1 MLLHN
6 LKIAWR
12 NLMKYRLQTCISIL
26 SLAVGM
32 VCFSLSALWLHY
44 EKSYDSFWPDA
55 KNTYVVR
62 NNRIGDA
69 TTRMPYPYANH
80 FREIPEIETFT
91 RFLQGGR
98 HIKYGDWQNGVICL
112 SIDSTYAAFSG
123 VKVLAGDANLWLR
136 PNEVALTESLADE
149 IFPDGNALGKV
160 LKCEYRSGEEDLFVK
175 AVVADTQEPTSWP
188 YRMLIGIDVP
198 EWDDCNKYAFEYLV
212 RVHPDNLERLSE
224 KLANDST
231 EVTIHDN
238 LGKAFT
244 FVEGEHLDLIPLTKI
259 REEFPVNIPQAVRL
273 HHLQL
278 FVLLGFILIGC
289 ALFNYFTLLV
299 ARIRLR
305 QRELLLRYVFGS
317 NRSRLVVL
325 ITTEILFIVAASIA
339 LGLLCLT
346 GLMDEVKNVSQIAK
360 PTSYFIL
367 CYLAYSGMIAVV
379 SVAAAAAII
388 TWKSRQQLSQ
398 VLDKRTAPT
407 FSTRSFRINLA
418 TQLAVSICAVF
429 CSAVMMLQIHYLVTS
444 PDMGFTKHN
453 VIKLNLGSH
462 MPSDNISTGAHT
474 IFDKMKAMPEITELL
489 FDYEYPID
497 NWYIYTNHKTLPD
510 GTGIE
515 FKQMNIDED
524 LLRFADIQLLEGRLP
539 HSLDDPTEAVVTES
553 MAKMLGDSIFSKPSL
568 DYMVTGIVR
577 DINYMTPTAP
587 IPYILFTPKRQLED
601 HPGPYN
607 ILFKY
612 AEGVN
617 YHALTDKIYEMAKA
631 EGIEYFAYTDVESA
645 YEEMLSSE
653 NMLVRLLMLVTATCV
668 LISVFGI
675 FSTLSLA
682 LQRRRKEIAL
692 RKIHGAKVRDIF
704 RLFLSEYAWLLLG
717 AAVVAF
723 PVGFYLMHQWLSQYT
738 RQVPFAWWLC
748 PAILLAMAALILLTV
763 FWQIWRAAKANAAEV
778 IKE

>member
-1 MLLHN
+1 MLFHN

-12 NLMKYRLQTCISIL
+12 NLMKYRLQTTISIL

-44 EKSYDSFWPDA
+44 EKSYDSLWPEA
-55 KNTYVVR
+55 ENTYLVR
-62 NNRIGDA
+62 RNSFDYASIW
-69 TTRMPYPYANH
+69 MPYPYANH
-80 FREIPEIETFT
+80 FREIPEIETLT
-91 RFLQGGR
+91 RFRDGDRL
-98 HIKYGDWQNGVICL
+98 IKYGDWQNSVLCL
-112 SIDSTYAAFSG
+112 SIDSTFATFAG

-136 PNEVALTESLADE
+136 PDEVALTESLADE

-160 LKCEYRSGEEDLFVK
+160 LKCKKNSGEYDLFVK
-175 AVVADTQEPTSWP
+175 AVVADSPEPTSWP
-188 YRMLIGIDVP
+188 YRMLLGINVP
-198 EWDDCNKYAFEYLV
+198 EWDDYNRYAFEYLLRV
-212 RVHPDNLERLSE
+212 RPDNLERLSE

-244 FVEGEHLDLIPLTKI
+244 FVEGNHLDLIPLTKI
-259 REEFPVNIPQAVRL
+259 REEFPINIPQTVRL

-278 FVLLGFILIGC
+278 FMLLGFILIGC

-325 ITTEILFIVAASIA
+325 IATEILIIVTASIA

-346 GLMDEVKNVSQIAK
+346 TVIDEFLEVCNIGK
-360 PTSYFIL
+360 PTPYFIL
-367 CYLAYSGMIAVV
+367 WYLAYSGMIAVV

-398 VLDKRTAPT
+398 VLDKRTAPVL
-407 FSTRSFRINLA
+407 STRSFRINLA

-429 CSAVMMLQIHYLVTS
+429 CSAVMMQQIRYLVTS

-453 VIKLNLGSH
+453 VIRLNLGSR
-462 MPSDNISTGAHT
+462 MPSDNISTGVHAVY
-474 IFDKMKAMPEITELL
+474 DKIKAMPEITEQL
-489 FDYEYPID
+489 FDYEYPIE
-497 NWYIYTNHKTLPD
+497 NWYFHTNHKMLLD
-510 GTGIE
+510 GTEIE
-515 FKQMNIDED
+515 FRQMSIDEEFQ
-524 LLRFADIQLLEGRLP
+524 RFADIQLLEGRLP

-553 MAKMLGDSIFSKPSL
+553 MAKMLGDSIIGKPTL
-568 DYMVTGIVR
+568 DYLVTGIVR
-577 DINYMTPTAP
+577 DVNYMTPTAP
-587 IPYILFTPKRQLED
+587 VPYILFTPKGQPED
-601 HPGPYN
+601 HDGSYD

-612 AEGVN
+612 ADGVN

-631 EGIEYFAYTDVESA
+631 EGIEYVSSTDVESA

-675 FSTLSLA
+675 FSTLALA

-704 RLFLSEYAWLLLG
+704 RLFLSEYVWLLLA

-723 PVGFYLMHQWLSQYT
+723 PVGFFLMHQWLSQYT

-748 PAILLAMAALILLTV
+748 PAILFGMAALILLTV

-778 IKE
+778 VKE